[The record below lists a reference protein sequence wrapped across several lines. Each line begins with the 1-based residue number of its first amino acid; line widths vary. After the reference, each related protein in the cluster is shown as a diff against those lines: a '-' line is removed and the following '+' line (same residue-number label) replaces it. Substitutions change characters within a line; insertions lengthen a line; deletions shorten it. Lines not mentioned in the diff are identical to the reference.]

1 MIDHLKVLSEINE
14 VKDVLWKVMMDVHSI
29 TPLDDDEHLEK
40 AQEYIDLAY
49 SALCREAE
57 KQEAEHGKD
66 WDTDIGDM

>member
-1 MIDHLKVLSEINE
+1 MNKIIQEINA
-14 VKDVLWKVMMDVHSI
+14 VKDVLWQAMMDVHSI